1 MSRPSRCRPVWQMS
15 SATEPDQF
23 SQKTA
28 LIRLRSHSR
37 RSENVVHG
45 CRLPNGS
52 YLQNNIARSA
62 PLIGLGLHRVGFDRA
77 IRRMSRPS
85 PLQVAN
91 VLAKKPISGRRHGT
105 RGRQIVPRRGRIRDP
120 LRRRTAIT
128 HAARPFRSGR
138 TEAASRQC
146 PGSHRPPRGFVGP
159 LRPTAPVAR
168 SVAPPRRRLHVGL
181 SRPARDLAMIGC
193 DVSGHDE
200 HVLWI
205 DDLVERHHRM
215 RVRWPLL
222 RRDRPATGLARW
234 SAAPRGT
241 RHFSGDT
248 EIYQLFLWNHHRKSG
263 AFHVHAA
270 QFRSEIGTARRP
282 VPVGHRM
289 RSPDPKAGMRAT
301 LHVLP

>member
-1 MSRPSRCRPVWQMS
+1 MS

-168 SVAPPRRRLHVGL
+168 SVAPPTSSPARWSLAPGTRPCHDRLRRLRA
-181 SRPARDLAMIGC
+181 RPARVVDRRSCRTPSPHAGALAATSAG
-193 DVSGHDE
+193 SA
-200 HVLWI
+200 
-205 DDLVERHHRM
+205 
-215 RVRWPLL
+215 
-222 RRDRPATGLARW
+222 RDRAGAVVGRA
-234 SAAPRGT
+234 S
-241 RHFSGDT
+241 RHPS
-248 EIYQLFLWNHHRKSG
+248 L
-263 AFHVHAA
+263 
-270 QFRSEIGTARRP
+270 
-282 VPVGHRM
+282 
-289 RSPDPKAGMRAT
+289 
-301 LHVLP
+301 